1 VRPPLRRARKK
12 CEHLAEAVRQLEV
25 LVADLDDTL
34 VDQLVEQLKRP
45 VIQIDRRLN
54 VLDEEQAVR
63 GLGDPAVTG
72 KSDTHHEEHHARERK
87 VPAPGGPT
95 EPFAG
100 EPVGRGR
107 PTKGRR

>member
-1 VRPPLRRARKK
+1 VRRPLRRARKK

-34 VDQLVEQLKRP
+34 TDQLVEQLKRP

-54 VLDEEQAVR
+54 ELDEEHAVR

-72 KSDTHHEEHHARERK
+72 NAQ
-87 VPAPGGPT
+87 GGHGHVS
-95 EPFAG
+95 FAG
-100 EPVGRGR
+100 EPVARGR
-107 PTKGRR
+107 NTRSTT